1 MKRFI
6 KNNPV
11 LYTFLSMVICLYASS
26 AEAQQIFI
34 STDGTEVTIADQSRI
49 ISIGSSVTETIF
61 ALEADKN
68 LVAVDESS
76 TYPQASLDLPKVS
89 FTRNLS
95 AEGILS
101 LFPTLILAS
110 GSAGPETAIRQIRST
125 GTPMLLLPA
134 EETVEAALQ
143 RVEILG
149 EILNRN
155 DEAGEIIQKMKREL
169 AVAEAHRSQLQYRPK
184 ILFIYARGP
193 NNLTVAGTGTSAA
206 TMIGLA
212 GGTNAFDSFNGYK
225 PLTAEAVVSAN
236 PDIILMMESGLDS
249 LGGEEGVLNAPGI
262 SLTNAAKNKRI
273 YTMNGAYLLGFG
285 PRLGQAVLD
294 LMQIFHPE
302 TELTGP

>member
-1 MKRFI
+1 MI
-6 KNNPV
+6 IC
-11 LYTFLSMVICLYASS
+11 LYTFT
-26 AEAQQIFI
+26 AEAQHTYI
-34 STDGTEVTIADQSRI
+34 STDGAEVTVTDKSRI
-49 ISIGSSVTETIF
+49 ISIGSAVTETIF

-68 LVAVDESS
+68 LIAVDESS
-76 TYPQASLDLPKVS
+76 TYPQASSALPKVS

-101 LFPTLILAS
+101 LSPTLILAS

-125 GTPMLLLPA
+125 GVPMLLLPA

-155 DEAGEIIQKMKREL
+155 DEAAAMIQQMKEEL
-169 AVAEAHRSQLQYRPK
+169 AIAVAHRNQLQSRPK

-193 NNLTVAGTGTSAA
+193 NNLTVAGTSTSAK

-212 GGTNAFDSFNGYK
+212 GGINAFDSFSGYK

-236 PDIILMMESGLDS
+236 PDIILMMESGMDS
-249 LGGEEGVLNAPGI
+249 LGGEMGILSAPGI
-262 SLTNAAKNKRI
+262 KLTNAAKNDRI
-273 YTMNGAYLLGFG
+273 YTMNGTYLLGFG

-294 LMQIFHPE
+294 LMQMFHPE
-302 TELTGP
+302 DEISEL